1 MIAAFASEWIKL
13 RRRGMAAALAA
24 VVGLSGLIT
33 LLGVTHVA
41 AGGDDGRRSFITLAQ
56 LSSASGF
63 AWVIRHTGGLLS
75 VVALGVFASVF
86 ASEFSQGTMRNLLVR
101 QPRRLR
107 LLAGKY
113 LATLTATAGAL
124 LAALVVC
131 IPVGILAAGSKNV
144 PTSAW
149 WTGSGLSALAHTE
162 VNLFLACVGYGTIGV
177 LLGMV
182 LRSPVAAI
190 GAGLAWLLP
199 VEGIVS
205 AVITNAG
212 RWLPGQLL
220 DALAQG
226 GTSDIAY
233 RSAALTLLAYGL
245 IAAAVTGVVFTR
257 RDVAS

>member
-33 LLGVTHVA
+33 LLGITH
-41 AGGDDGRRSFITLAQ
+41 AGGDGRRSFITLAQ
-56 LSSASGF
+56 LGSASGF
-63 AWVIRHTGGLLS
+63 AWIVRHTGGLLS

-113 LATLTATAGAL
+113 LATVTATAGAL
-124 LAALVVC
+124 LAALAVC

-190 GAGLAWLLP
+190 GAGLAYLLP

-205 AVITNAG
+205 AVISGAS

-220 DALAQG
+220 DAVAQG
-226 GTSDIAY
+226 GSPDVTY
-233 RSAALTLLAYGL
+233 RAAALTLLVYGL
-245 IAAAVTGVVFTR
+245 IAAAITGAVFTR